1 MHILQQYEARILIY
15 VLQQSQDKF
24 SEEKLQRYIS
34 RQEIQGTVKQK
45 IGRTTEGQNTEDNQD
60 ARWKKPTRTEHG
72 KAPEDTHYPQPEIL
86 PHTRPPEKN
95 STTGGQDTPYEDG
108 DHSQTDTLQNNK
120 QSTKGYARD
129 DVSKVFS
136 GPGAK
141 PGHNRN
147 NIRNT
152 NSGTRHNE
160 DNPDSPP
167 RQGPHTRI

>member
-1 MHILQQYEARILIY
+1 MHILQQYEARILIH

-24 SEEKLQRYIS
+24 TEEKLQRYIS
-34 RQEIQGTVKQK
+34 CQEIQGTVKQK
-45 IGRTTEGQNTEDNQD
+45 TERTTEGQNTEDNQD
-60 ARWKKPTRTEHG
+60 ARGKKPTRTEHG
-72 KAPEDTHYPQPEIL
+72 KAPEDTRYPQPEIL

-95 STTGGQDTPYEDG
+95 STTGGQDTPNEDG

-120 QSTKGYARD
+120 RNTKGYARD

-152 NSGTRHNE
+152 KV
-160 DNPDSPP
+160 P
-167 RQGPHTRI
+167 